1 MNRFY
6 TTLASLGFLI
16 AVACTTQPAQTP
28 EPVKLPPGAE
38 AISFS
43 GKPLYPRKPD
53 SAVVRRS
60 DSLLTIVR
68 SKPSLSEDDYVEIG
82 RLLLTENRYRDA
94 MANYTIGI
102 SAYPESFKLYRNRGH
117 RHINL
122 RELDAAMEDLG
133 MARDLMAG
141 KPEAMEYGGDGKP
154 TATIQHQVWYHIGI
168 YHYLKG
174 DYSSCAEAFE
184 KALAATRE
192 PNNIAGASDWLY
204 NAYQR
209 SGDKEKAEKVLEPFT
224 LDYPIEDK
232 NYPYFRRLLLFK
244 KVITPEEL
252 IDPAME
258 PSTMSVQDMT
268 KLYGLANF
276 LAYNGEPEKANELY
290 KKVLLTD
297 QWLGFAYA
305 GAELDV
311 KP

>member
-1 MNRFY
+1 MKSLF
-6 TTLASLGFLI
+6 ASLAFLSV
-16 AVACTTQPAQTP
+16 VACTTQQGQKS
-28 EPVKLPPGAE
+28 EPVSLPPGAE

-43 GKPLYPRKPD
+43 GKPLYPLKAD
-53 SAVVRRS
+53 IAVVKRS
-60 DSLLTIVR
+60 DSLLSIVK
-68 SKPSLSEDDYVEIG
+68 SKAELSEDDYVEIG
-82 RLLLTENRYRDA
+82 RLLLMQNRYRDA
-94 MANYTIGI
+94 MANWSEGI
-102 SAYPESFKLYRNRGH
+102 SKYPESFKLYRNRGH

-133 MARDLMAG
+133 KARDLMVG
-141 KPEAMEYGGDGKP
+141 QPDAMEYGADGKP
-154 TATIQHQVWYHIGI
+154 TATTQHQVWYHIGI

-174 DYSSCAEAFE
+174 DYASCAEAFE
-184 KALAATRE
+184 KAVAATKE

-209 SGDKEKAEKVLEPFT
+209 KGDKEKADQVLAPFT
-224 LDYPIEDK
+224 LEYPIEDK

-244 KVITPEEL
+244 KLITPEEI

-258 PSTMSVQDMT
+258 PSKMTVQDMT

-276 LAYNGEPEKANELY
+276 YAYNGDPDKANELY

-297 QWLGFAYA
+297 QWLGFAFA

>member
-1 MNRFY
+1 MLMNRLW
-6 TTLASLGFLI
+6 TSLTFLV
-16 AVACTTQPAQTP
+16 AVACTTPEQTSAP
-28 EPVKLPPGAE
+28 INLPPGAE

-53 SAVVRRS
+53 SAVVKRS
-60 DSLLTIVR
+60 DSLLNIVKN
-68 SKPSLSEDDYVEIG
+68 KPSLSEDDYIEIG
-82 RLLLTENRYRDA
+82 RLLLMQNRYRDA
-94 MANYTIGI
+94 MANYTEGI
-102 SAYPESFKLYRNRGH
+102 SKYPESFKLYRNRGH

-133 MARDLMAG
+133 KARDLMAG
-141 KPEAMEYGGDGKP
+141 QPDAMEYGAEGLP
-154 TATIQHQVWYHIGI
+154 TATTQHQVWYHIGI

-174 DYSSCAEAFE
+174 DYANCAEAFK

-192 PNNIAGASDWLY
+192 PSNIAGASDWLY
-204 NAYQR
+204 NAYER
-209 SGDKEKAEKVLEPFT
+209 MGDKSKAQQVLAPFT
-224 LDYPIEDK
+224 TDYPIEDK

-244 KVITPEEL
+244 GLITPEQL
-252 IDPAME
+252 INSAMDPSA
-258 PSTMSVQDMT
+258 MSVQDMT

-276 LAYNGEPEKANELY
+276 YAYNGDATQANELY

-311 KP
+311 TP